1 MRRLLLAVP
10 LLLAVA
16 LVAALHQQPHR
27 TFAISYP
34 AGWNLISAP
43 DGSLVRGAQ
52 GPLYTFQ
59 PGDLDYEQ
67 FPATSPLHGGYGYW
81 AFFPSGGTVDLA
93 AGTPRYTVT
102 LIPGEY
108 TMVGNPSSQMSASV
122 EGADQVLLYDPISGM
137 YVPSNEIPA
146 GQGALV
152 LGAGTVVITGVGTMQ
167 PITVAGSGTPSPVP
181 TFNANFTARCNDGS
195 YDYAPRSAATCQAHG
210 GVAAFGPGAAI
221 TATPTPI
228 RATSQPQARC
238 NDGAFDYSNTPT
250 PCAFDGGVAYYI
262 SLPAQEVPT
271 TPQPAPGPAY

>member
-10 LLLAVA
+10 LLVAVA
-16 LVAALHQQPHR
+16 LIAALREQPHR

-59 PGDLDYEQ
+59 PGDADYEI
-67 FPATSPLHGGYGYW
+67 FPATTPLHGGYGYW
-81 AFFPSGGTVDLA
+81 AFFPNGGTVDLA

-108 TMVGNPSSQMSASV
+108 TMIGNPSSQASASV
-122 EGADQVLLYDPISGM
+122 EGADQLLLYDPVSGA
-137 YVPSNEIPA
+137 YIPSNEIPA

-152 LGAGTVVITGVGTMQ
+152 LGSGTIVVTGVGNTQ
-167 PITVAGSGTPSPVP
+167 PITVAGSATA
-181 TFNANFTARCNDGS
+181 TATAFNTNYTARCNDGT
-195 YDYAPRSAATCQAHG
+195 YDYAPRSAATCQQHG
-210 GVAAFGPGAAI
+210 GVAAFGPGAAV
-221 TATPTPI
+221 TASPTPI

-238 NDGAFDYSNTPT
+238 NDGTFDYSNSPT
-250 PCAFDGGVAYYI
+250 PCALDGGVAYYI

-271 TPQPAPGPAY
+271 TPQPPPGPAY